1 MGVIKV
7 PFDTQGDMRNGQ
19 RFSAMD
25 DTFSVR
31 TNDLD
36 AVLENYYETMDWFK
50 YLSDNAL
57 SVEVLEQYYDSPKFM
72 TTHVVGFKL
81 QDKHETFYRIKYVDG
96 QG

>member
-25 DTFSVR
+25 NTVTSWSKEIE
-31 TNDLD
+31 
-36 AVLENYYETMDWFK
+36 AVLQNAYETMDWFK
-50 YLSDNAL
+50 YLSDHAL

-81 QDKHETFYRIKYVDG
+81 EDKHETFYRIKYNH
-96 QG
+96 